1 MVEEPKKEEAKRTKV
16 KVAKAKKY
24 EELPEIPDYE
34 RPVLE
39 KYEESAFEP
48 TAPAGRTKLSPLQK
62 PEVGVQSKIEKP
74 AEPENNGLPKVGSMC
89 FPFAKCTSNPDNIHV
104 AVCRVGE
111 RKRKRFCE

>member
-1 MVEEPKKEEAKRTKV
+1 MPKLRKVEKKVVEEPKKEEVKKTKV

-48 TAPAGRTKLSPLQK
+48 SGPSGRTKLTPLEK
-62 PEVGVQSKIEKP
+62 PETAVQSKIEKP
-74 AEPENNGLPKVGSMC
+74 AEPDKNGVPKVGSM
-89 FPFAKCTSNPDNIHV
+89 
-104 AVCRVGE
+104 
-111 RKRKRFCE
+111 